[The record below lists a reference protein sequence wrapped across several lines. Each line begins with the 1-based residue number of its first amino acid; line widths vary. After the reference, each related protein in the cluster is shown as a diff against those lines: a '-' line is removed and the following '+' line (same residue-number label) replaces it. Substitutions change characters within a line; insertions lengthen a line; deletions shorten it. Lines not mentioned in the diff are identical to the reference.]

1 MNHPQQDTDV
11 SNEYGIDLNLDDG
24 NKCIVELI
32 KEGKPF
38 TVTRLATESFHSFL
52 FVLEKKFVI
61 PDYLANNTG
70 IYSKNQQDIAAF
82 YVEYYKAVME
92 SDSVSIYLDRSD
104 TLQQE
109 KFLISIKYKHPLKFI
124 HFKIL
129 EPFYSLQLNKTP
141 WTHSLLGKKVLIISP
156 FVDSFQKQ
164 LANNFKLFND
174 PSKCI
179 FLPGQEFVF
188 YKTFNTS
195 AGNQIHNN
203 WVETLNI
210 MMNDISKIDF
220 DIALI
225 SCGGYALV
233 MGSIIK
239 NHLKK
244 SAIYVGGVLQI
255 YFGVMGKRWD
265 THDLVQRIIRENDE
279 CKFIRPSGDEIIK
292 NFSNIETGCYW

>member
-11 SNEYGIDLNLDDG
+11 SNDYGIDLNLDDG

-32 KEGKPF
+32 NSGKPF

-52 FVLEKKFVI
+52 FVLEKKFMI
-61 PDYLANNTG
+61 PGYLANNTG
-70 IYSKNQQDIAAF
+70 IYSNNPQDIAVF
-82 YVEYYKAVME
+82 YIEYYKAVME

-109 KFLISIKYKHPLKFI
+109 KILIKQPLKFI

-129 EPFYSLQLNKTP
+129 EPFYSLSLNKIP

-164 LANNFKLFND
+164 LKNNFKLFKD
-174 PSKCI
+174 ESKCI

-195 AGNQIHNN
+195 AGNQLHSSWI
-203 WVETLNI
+203 ETLNI
-210 MMNDISKIDF
+210 MMNDISKLEF

-225 SCGGYALV
+225 SCGGYALL

-255 YFGVMGKRWD
+255 YFGVIGKRWD
-265 THDLVQRIIRENDE
+265 THELIQNIIKDNGDN
-279 CKFIRPSGDEIIK
+279 FIRPSGDEIIK
-292 NFSNIETGCYW
+292 NFTNIETGCYW